1 VKLIADEHVPPAFVK
16 ALRGDGHD
24 VTPIGDAVE
33 LGASDRGI
41 LDYARGHDC
50 VIVSEDS
57 DFRGAD
63 ADLDIENH
71 PGVFACDTTA
81 KPGDIAAAVRQIE
94 RLSDDL
100 TNTVVFVPN
109 GWI

>member
-1 VKLIADEHVPPAFVK
+1 MKLVADEHVPPAFVK

-24 VTPIGDAVE
+24 VTAVGDAVE
-33 LGASDRGI
+33 LGVDDDSI
-41 LDYARGHDC
+41 LDYARDHDR

-63 ADLDIENH
+63 PNLDIENH
-71 PGVFACDTTA
+71 PSVLACDTTA
-81 KPGDIAAAVRQIE
+81 KPGDIVAAVRRIE

-100 TNTVVFVPN
+100 TNTVVFTPHDWV
-109 GWI
+109 

>member
-1 VKLIADEHVPPAFVK
+1 MKLVADEHVPPAFVK

-24 VTPIGDAVE
+24 VTAVGDAVE
-33 LGASDRGI
+33 LGTSDDSI
-41 LDYARGHDC
+41 LDYARDHDR

-63 ADLDIENH
+63 PDFDVENH
-71 PGVFACDTTA
+71 PGVLACDTAA

-94 RLSDDL
+94 ALSDDL
-100 TNTVVFVPN
+100 TNTVVFVPHE
-109 GWI
+109 WV